1 MEYSCV
7 DTLEYLLKIKSEKK
21 KKDPSK
27 IERDQF
33 YAAWVKLASS
43 EGYSERAERY
53 LYNGVSYCGAKP
65 FKQYVDQLE
74 NKEQGLQLFFA
85 GKMYGNNAETTFR
98 LLTNLFA
105 LLLSDKKTAHLASA
119 VIMRFPHACY
129 NKDKKRLGNIEGILL
144 NYFFA
149 ELAPNA
155 ELIPLAE
162 MSVKRP
168 IFITDFISA
177 MEISLEKIDTSKLSK
192 NKVSNI
198 AKVQKWIEEYQKTK
212 VVDVNAEEV
221 PADSVEYAS
230 ANDHPIEVPVP
241 VAHTATVVEPSATPA
256 ISTTVLVT
264 KKETPEEEKKT
275 VVPKVTTNEEPT
287 SAVEERPADITA
299 YLIDLLSKASKAA
312 TVVKAEGVQ
321 QKAKIDALGQA
332 LESEQEKLQR
342 ANQQIADQQ
351 ATISD
356 LRKKLAAAEGDVFV
370 LRQGVAQ
377 RDAVIAEK
385 DAEIAERVKMA
396 DVLSRDRSK
405 QADETLQRLASKIRV
420 EYRDFVDALDVPMS
434 CDLGE
439 NLRLQLQSIFD
450 ILEKGGMK
458 IK

>member
-21 KKDPSK
+21 RKDPSK

-33 YAAWVKLASS
+33 YAAWVKLAAS

-65 FKQYVDQLE
+65 FKQYIDQLE
-74 NKEQGLQLFFA
+74 NKEQGLQSFFA

-98 LLTNLFA
+98 LLVNLFA
-105 LLLSDKKTAHLASA
+105 LLLSDKKTAHLASV
-119 VIMRFPHACY
+119 VIMRFPHACF

-149 ELAPNA
+149 ELVPNA
-155 ELIPLAE
+155 ELIPLVE
-162 MSVKRP
+162 MNVKKP
-168 IFITDFISA
+168 VFITDFISA
-177 MEISLEKIDTSKLSK
+177 METSMEKIDTSKLSK
-192 NKVSNI
+192 NKESNI
-198 AKVQKWIEEYQKTK
+198 VKVQKWIEEYRQTK
-212 VVDVNAEEV
+212 VAEGKPDEA
-221 PADSVEYAS
+221 PADEAVYTSV
-230 ANDHPIEVPVP
+230 NDYPAETPVP
-241 VAHTATVVEPSATPA
+241 GAPAAAVTVLSVTPA
-256 ISTTVLVT
+256 VSTTVSVA
-264 KKETPEEEKKT
+264 KVEAPEEEKKP
-275 VVPKVTTNEEPT
+275 VILVTTSNEVPAP
-287 SAVEERPADITA
+287 AVEERPSDMAA
-299 YLIDLLSKASKAA
+299 FLIELLSKASKAA
-312 TVVKAEGVQ
+312 TILKAEGVQ
-321 QKAKIDALGQA
+321 QKVKIDALTLA
-332 LESEQEKLQR
+332 LEGEQEKIQC

-351 ATISD
+351 VTIVE
-356 LRKKLAAAEGDVFV
+356 LRKKLAAAEGDIFV
-370 LRQGVAQ
+370 LRQDVAQ
-377 RDAVIAEK
+377 RDTVIAEK

-405 QADETLQRLASKIRV
+405 QTDEALQRLASKIRV